1 MTTRVATALLALLV
15 GSAAAVAAQQRD
27 LEQVVGR
34 LAAYWARGDAAGL
47 ATLAA
52 RSGLAIDLGGDA
64 MGPLGPRQAAAVLR
78 RVFDDRETVWG
89 QPRSSKL
96 VDDAPPRAFGEFTW
110 TARVRGTTI
119 SERMIVFVA
128 LVREDAGWRITQIRL
143 NP

>member
-1 MTTRVATALLALLV
+1 MSLRVATAVLALVV
-15 GSAAAVAAQQRD
+15 GTTATAAAQQRD
-27 LEQVVGR
+27 LEQVVSR
-34 LAAYWARGDAAGL
+34 LATYWARGDAAGL

-52 RSGLAIDLGGDA
+52 RSGLAIDIGGDA

-78 RVFDDRETVWG
+78 RVFDDRETVWVR
-89 QPRSSKL
+89 PRSSKL
-96 VDDAPPRAFGEFTW
+96 VGDAPPRAFGEFTW

-119 SERMIVFVA
+119 AEQMIVFVA